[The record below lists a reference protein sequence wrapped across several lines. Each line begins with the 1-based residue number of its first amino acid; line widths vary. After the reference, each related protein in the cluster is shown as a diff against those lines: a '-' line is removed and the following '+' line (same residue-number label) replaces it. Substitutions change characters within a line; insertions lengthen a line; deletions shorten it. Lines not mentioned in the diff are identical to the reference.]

1 MATSS
6 TYIQLSAS
14 VLLEYEYR
22 NQSGTANEFNT
33 DVQAPWYLL
42 ENQHDDSIAIFNAN
56 GGTEDTGNKITRM
69 GTITDPTL
77 SQYGYLRQDLITALN
92 DYDPLLTDTANL
104 PVTFAATQ
112 MVAYDVVRL
121 HLTQGFNFENYE
133 GFQFNLSYENE
144 NDKKV
149 QYLNL
154 AYRKAD
160 NYAQINSE
168 PFVFGGKFYASYIEI
183 KVPALYNLIDNYWS
197 AIFTSQPTTDLPSY
211 KLSGNAGPKRSSL
224 IQSSF
229 SWISNEK
236 VINGQTYFYSYDFK
250 RIDLPTLDQFANV
263 SAEIQDADDGDY
275 IELFAAWNGDIIDN
289 FINQLNN
296 VPGNDYIILHEIG
309 VFEYIWP
316 SSGTP
321 FWTRTGGLEFVQ
333 DSNYEDPIPYR
344 PIIQNGSAVA
354 FRLDYTVR
362 LYNKEDA
369 SSIWKSGS
377 YQSSDAAKWSKY
389 LRRINLGTNPI
400 QPKVYNKIVDKN
412 VNFFGNTNTDS
423 AVASGEGYAKFITS
437 FLATNNIVLSAQNAF
452 IQRNP
457 STGNINITSVG
468 NSQSEIIYA
477 QGLSTISLTESD
489 TFIKF
494 VIYKGDPNSAIQF
507 MDLTGLGIVYLNF
520 FGDSGEV
527 KKFMK
532 FSSSDISEASGE
544 ILFKIPAKDSTRISE
559 YNNKSFTITSDN
571 GEAESQLYTGTFIK
585 AGNQVEN
592 LLQRK
597 ITSLETQLEERV
609 QQNLSLQE
617 LVDLEQQSVS
627 NLTVAN
633 QEQNTK
639 IQDLQNALDLK
650 IEENNALIAD
660 DELDE
665 AAKAALKEQIAK
677 LDAAAASLTVQ
688 LDQAKKEVK
697 VVDANC
703 PSQYTMP
710 RSANPK
716 FENSSPYNS

>member
-1 MATSS
+1 M
-6 TYIQLSAS
+6 
-14 VLLEYEYR
+14 
-22 NQSGTANEFNT
+22 
-33 DVQAPWYLL
+33 
-42 ENQHDDSIAIFNAN
+42 
-56 GGTEDTGNKITRM
+56 
-69 GTITDPTL
+69 
-77 SQYGYLRQDLITALN
+77 
-92 DYDPLLTDTANL
+92 YD
-104 PVTFAATQ
+104 
-112 MVAYDVVRL
+112 
-121 HLTQGFNFENYE
+121 
-133 GFQFNLSYENE
+133 
-144 NDKKV
+144 
-149 QYLNL
+149 
-154 AYRKAD
+154 
-160 NYAQINSE
+160 
-168 PFVFGGKFYASYIEI
+168 
-183 KVPALYNLIDNYWS
+183 
-197 AIFTSQPTTDLPSY
+197 
-211 KLSGNAGPKRSSL
+211 
-224 IQSSF
+224 
-229 SWISNEK
+229 
-236 VINGQTYFYSYDFK
+236 
-250 RIDLPTLDQFANV
+250 
-263 SAEIQDADDGDY
+263 
-275 IELFAAWNGDIIDN
+275 
-289 FINQLNN
+289 
-296 VPGNDYIILHEIG
+296 
-309 VFEYIWP
+309 
-316 SSGTP
+316 
-321 FWTRTGGLEFVQ
+321 
-333 DSNYEDPIPYR
+333 
-344 PIIQNGSAVA
+344 
-354 FRLDYTVR
+354 
-362 LYNKEDA
+362 
-369 SSIWKSGS
+369 
-377 YQSSDAAKWSKY
+377 
-389 LRRINLGTNPI
+389 
-400 QPKVYNKIVDKN
+400 KIVDKN